1 MCDLASFT
9 CVRRLAHDTV
19 WINSSYFVIAL
30 NSAQRRNEAGSYFA
44 GHYPK
49 SNANFFKHVY
59 IVH

>member
-9 CVRRLAHDTV
+9 CLRRLAHDIV

-30 NSAQRRNEAGSYFA
+30 NSAHRRNKAGSYFA

-49 SNANFFKHVY
+49 SNAY
-59 IVH
+59 IFLNMFI